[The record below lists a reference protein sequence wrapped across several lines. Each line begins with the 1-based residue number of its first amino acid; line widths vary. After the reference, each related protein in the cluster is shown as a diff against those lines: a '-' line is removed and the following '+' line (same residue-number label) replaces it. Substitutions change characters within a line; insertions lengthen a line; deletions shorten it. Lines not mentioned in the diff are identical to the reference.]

1 MRLVRQTDDGR
12 LYVCDNCTLSL
23 SVSLSLAYTRSFH
36 LIRLRHI
43 NEDVQWTMGV
53 IMNCKKKKKEMCVH
67 FVFFL
72 PVYWCTRSTNDDYH
86 HLLLMAR
93 IEQERKCFCFYI
105 YIYLYFIF
113 SLLTSL
119 NLRNV
124 CLVGSGRDR
133 MLLFSTCVN
142 VVVPS
147 SKNILKRRITI
158 ITGDDENKKKGKM
171 MMIIYMTQSS
181 TPPSFFSI
189 WKTCEILLH
198 WIYSDVIS

>member
-72 PVYWCTRSTNDDYH
+72 PVYWCTRSPNDDNH

-93 IEQERKCFCFYI
+93 IEQERKCFFFYV
-105 YIYLYFIF
+105 YICTLFFRYLRHWTYAMFVW
-113 SLLTSL
+113 SA
-119 NLRNV
+119 
-124 CLVGSGRDR
+124 RDR

-147 SKNILKRRITI
+147 SKNILKTRITI
-158 ITGDDENKKKGKM
+158 ITGDDENKKKKERWWWLF
-171 MMIIYMTQSS
+171 IW
-181 TPPSFFSI
+181 PSLLLHLPFSI
-189 WKTCEILLH
+189 WKTREIILH
-198 WIYSDVIS
+198 WMYSDAIS